1 MGVKDLLGVSAIVCS
16 LSGCT
21 YEGSIQEYLADI
33 FPEGS
38 VIQVTDSCSSAFG
51 LGGGAAVFEIAVSD
65 DEPVL
70 EPGEFS
76 PERGAWTRE
85 QSMQEFALKYGSEVG
100 ISATVLDGKNCLMS
114 MRDDAVVLLGK
125 LQPGLYFRSH
135 DQSVVI
141 MMPDDMPGM
150 GVLFSQGH

>member
-1 MGVKDLLGVSAIVCS
+1 
-16 LSGCT
+16 
-21 YEGSIQEYLADI
+21 
-33 FPEGS
+33 
-38 VIQVTDSCSSAFG
+38 
-51 LGGGAAVFEIAVSD
+51 
-65 DEPVL
+65 
-70 EPGEFS
+70 
-76 PERGAWTRE
+76 
-85 QSMQEFALKYGSEVG
+85 MQEFALKYGSEVG